1 MSDRNTEKMT
11 EDSIDDELVE
21 NADKT
26 VTENADDAANGAG
39 NGERRADTD
48 TQAEAGSAAE
58 KSFPKFDIVFDD
70 AVETVTI
77 DDAGNATTAE
87 TTDEADDKADDD
99 AAGNAVVTDADDDAD
114 NDTDA
119 DVDADTTEESDDGT
133 KPEGEGTATEGENM
147 TSDGNDDADVET
159 VAAQVAAEGIAAAV
173 ATTATVTSSASAS
186 RPEPVEAEH
195 AAAHI
200 DREIDTDDAFKF
212 RSYPALALKH
222 ASYAPDRKGGDVL
235 HDVDMEFHARRFYS
249 VWAQSEAERVAV
261 VGLLSGLMAPT
272 DGKVMFKSQELH
284 ELTPLE
290 YRGHFM
296 GLIPQRYALREDL
309 SAVQNLV
316 LTMEAS
322 GRNFLK
328 AKPILAAE
336 QLEAVGFP
344 DAKND
349 RPVHDLL
356 EVEKRKAAIAR
367 ALVCEANVIL
377 ADDPTGQLGDEA
389 RQEIMTLLRRL
400 TRRDDHCVILVTED
414 KETAES
420 ADIMYRL

>member
-1 MSDRNTEKMT
+1 MNDRN
-11 EDSIDDELVE
+11 DE
-21 NADKT
+21 NMADKNMDNGKT
-26 VTENADDAANGAG
+26 TDNGANMADKNMADKNMTAVDD
-39 NGERRADTD
+39 NGGEADND
-48 TQAEAGSAAE
+48 NKNDAE
-58 KSFPKFDIVFDD
+58 KAFPKFDIVFDD
-70 AVETVTI
+70 AIETVTI
-77 DDAGNATTAE
+77 GGD
-87 TTDEADDKADDD
+87 
-99 AAGNAVVTDADDDAD
+99 VVDRP
-114 NDTDA
+114 
-119 DVDADTTEESDDGT
+119 DDG
-133 KPEGEGTATEGENM
+133 A
-147 TSDGNDDADVET
+147 DNDDADSGDDGVQT
-159 VAAQVAAEGIAAAV
+159 DDGDDDGKQADDDGHPSDGVKTSADGHTDADSHTDAEDKAENGTNDDGNANVNVSEDADV
-173 ATTATVTSSASAS
+173 K
-186 RPEPVEAEH
+186 PVEAEH

-212 RSYPALALKH
+212 RSYPTLALKH
-222 ASYAPDRKGGDVL
+222 ASYAPDGKGGDVL

-272 DGKVMFKSQELH
+272 AGKVMFKSQELR

-316 LTMEAS
+316 MTMDAS

-344 DAKND
+344 DEKND
-349 RPVHDLL
+349 RPVRDLL
-356 EVEKRKAAIAR
+356 EVERRKAAIAR
-367 ALVCEANVIL
+367 ALVCEAGVII
-377 ADDPTGQLGDEA
+377 ADDPTGRLGEDA
-389 RQEIMTLLRRL
+389 SREIMTLLRNL

-414 KETAES
+414 KATAES
-420 ADIMYRL
+420 ADIMYRI